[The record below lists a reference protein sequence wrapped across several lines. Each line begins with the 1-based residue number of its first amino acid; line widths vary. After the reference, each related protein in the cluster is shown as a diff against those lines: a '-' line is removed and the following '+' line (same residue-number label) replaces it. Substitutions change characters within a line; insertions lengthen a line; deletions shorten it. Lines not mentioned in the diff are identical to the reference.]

1 MNKMFVNKNINTIF
15 KETLVKEYHAILVRG
30 DINRLEDKSDI
41 DVVIP
46 KDNFIRASNFFISTI
61 QKSNWKL
68 ISYRKIP
75 YLISI
80 VITNPDLHKLES
92 LKIDFFDGVGWCGEV
107 NKNFDKDFFSS
118 NYDESFLSSAI
129 TLVHKLTYAG
139 YLSEKD
145 TNSIKH
151 NIHDAIN
158 FLNISDLI
166 SKEIVLKKQKISLIR
181 KWHLRFRLSGHNLI
195 FFPLWV
201 IRILRKILI
210 IKFLPIKS
218 YQRIIFIVCSDN
230 QVKTIKNQL
239 ISLYASSG
247 DQIQPKLS
255 LEAFISDKDK
265 FSSTSTINFYLS
277 IIKNKIYS
285 YNKNLFLLINTNKKF
300 NIFNM
305 FFVKFGKYIDISS
318 ISSEACLT
326 KLVNE
331 VDIIISQHIKLS
343 K

>member
-1 MNKMFVNKNINTIF
+1 MFVNKNINTIF
-15 KETLVKEYHAILVRG
+15 KETLIKEFQAILVRG
-30 DINRLEDKSDI
+30 EINRLEGKSDI

-46 KDNFIRASNFFISTI
+46 KDNFIHASNFFISKM

-92 LKIDFFDGVGWCGEV
+92 IKIDFFDGVGWCGEV
-107 NKNFDKDFFSS
+107 NKDFERDFFSS
-118 NYDESFLSSAI
+118 NYDKSFLSSAI
-129 TLVHKLTYAG
+129 TLIHKLTYAG
-139 YLSEKD
+139 HLSEKD
-145 TNSIKH
+145 ISRIKH
-151 NIHDAIN
+151 DIHDAIN
-158 FLNISDLI
+158 FLSISDLI
-166 SKEIVLKKQKISLIR
+166 SKEVVLKKQKISFIK
-181 KWHLRFRLSGHNLI
+181 KWHLRFRLSGHSLF

-201 IRILRKILI
+201 LRILKKIII

-218 YQRIIFIVCSDN
+218 YQRIIFIVCSDS

-255 LEAFISDKDK
+255 LETFISDKNIN
-265 FSSTSTINFYLS
+265 SSSSTINFYLS
-277 IIKNKIYS
+277 LISNKIYS
-285 YNKNLFLLINTNKKF
+285 YNKNLFLLINANKKF

-305 FFVKFGKYIDISS
+305 FFVKFGKLINISLINS
-318 ISSEACLT
+318 DVCLT

-331 VDIIISQHIKLS
+331 IDIIISQHIKLY

>member
-1 MNKMFVNKNINTIF
+1 MILHKSIDAIF
-15 KETLVKEYHAILVRG
+15 KETLIKKFQAILVRG
-30 DINRLEDKSDI
+30 EINRLEGKSDI

-46 KDNFIRASNFFISTI
+46 KDNFIHASNFFISTI
-61 QKSNWKL
+61 RKSNWKL

-80 VITNPDLHKLES
+80 VVTNPDLHQLES

-107 NKNFDKDFFSS
+107 NKDFDKDFFSS
-118 NYDESFLSSAI
+118 NYDVSFLSSAI
-129 TLVHKLTYAG
+129 TLAHKLTYAG
-139 YLSEKD
+139 QLSEKD
-145 TNSIKH
+145 INRIKY

-166 SKEIVLKKQKISLIR
+166 SKKTVLKKQKISTMK
-181 KWHLRFRLSGHNLI
+181 KWHLRFRLSGHSLLY
-195 FFPLWV
+195 FPIWFV
-201 IRILRKILI
+201 RILKKILI

-218 YQRIIFIVCSDN
+218 YQRIIFIVCSES

-255 LEAFISDKDK
+255 LEAFIFDQDK
-265 FSSTSTINFYLS
+265 FSLTNKINFYLGM
-277 IIKNKIYS
+277 IKNKIYS
-285 YNKNLFLLINTNKKF
+285 YNKNLFLLINADKKF

-305 FFVKFGKYIDISS
+305 FFLKFGKFINISS
-318 ISSEACLT
+318 LGSETCLT
-326 KLVNE
+326 ELINE
-331 VDIIISQHIKLS
+331 VDIFISQHIKLS